1 MDATHLDVFHFLALG
16 TPYLVRT
23 SIIPDSELPSL
34 DFRSSQ
40 NSKSS
45 GPHSCLISRSAVCR
59 GEP

>member
-45 GPHSCLISRSAVCR
+45 GPDRHV
-59 GEP
+59 